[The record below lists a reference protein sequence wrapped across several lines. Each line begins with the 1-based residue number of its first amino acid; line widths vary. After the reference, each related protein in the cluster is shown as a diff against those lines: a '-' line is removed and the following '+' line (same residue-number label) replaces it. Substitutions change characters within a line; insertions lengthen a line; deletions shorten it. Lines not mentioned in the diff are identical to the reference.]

1 MTHHASIQDVHI
13 RVDHIEDDIVFL
25 VGGEARAVVAV
36 SGVDFPHQ
44 GATEQA
50 ALVAGFAS
58 FLNSLTFPIQI
69 LLRAVPLD
77 VSRLVSDL
85 EDRLDQLPPELVEFG
100 RDHSLF
106 LRGLARERTLLD
118 RQSFVVIPSG
128 DDTRLLQRRWWIHRR
143 ADMAALDAIRWQLL
157 DRCEEVTRGL
167 GRCALTVRRLES
179 AELLRLFASCW
190 CPGQTQT
197 RLAPRDLLATTT
209 AVVQSRPV
217 NKRRAQWSS

>member
-1 MTHHASIQDVHI
+1 MIGHASIQDVHI
-13 RVDHIEDDIVFL
+13 RLDRIEDDILFL

-44 GATEQA
+44 GVAEQA

-58 FLNSLTFPIQI
+58 FLNSLTFPVQI

-85 EDRLDQLPPELVEFG
+85 EDRLNQLPPELTELG
-100 RDHSLF
+100 RDQSLF

-128 DDTRLLQRRWWIHRR
+128 DDTRLLQRRWWIRRR
-143 ADMAALDAIRWQLL
+143 ADAAALDAIRWQLR
-157 DRCEEVTRGL
+157 DRCEEVNRGL
-167 GRCALTVRRLES
+167 GRCGLIARRLES

-190 CPGQTQT
+190 CPGQIQA
-197 RLAPRDLLATTT
+197 RIAPRDLLETTT

-217 NKRRAQWSS
+217 NERRVPWLA